1 MIQICFKK
9 SVTVENG
16 VHVIVN
22 RKLKYCR
29 ESDVYVRVMGLHFTA
44 VLLGKKIDTISLK
57 ANLILVFKYTLI

>member
-1 MIQICFKK
+1 MYCMIQICFKK

-44 VLLGKKIDTISLK
+44 VLLGGK
-57 ANLILVFKYTLI
+57 N